1 MTWLTKIQWNTEGL
15 VPVITQDYQ
24 SHAILM
30 QAWMNQEAL
39 ELTVQ
44 EKRAVYWSRSR
55 KKIWYKGEESGN
67 YQIIKEIF
75 LDCDADSLLIKVQ
88 QIGGIACHTGRSGC
102 FYRRLEDGQWL
113 ITQPVIQDPA
123 TIYKNPTK

>member
-1 MTWLTKIQWNTEGL
+1 MTWSTQIQWNAEGI

-24 SHAILM
+24 SHTILM

-44 EKRAVYWSRSR
+44 EGRAVYWSRSR
-55 KKIWYKGEESGN
+55 KKIWRKGEESGN
-67 YQIIKEIF
+67 QQIVKEIL
-75 LDCDADSLLIKVQ
+75 LDCDADALLIKVQ
-88 QIGGIACHTGRSGC
+88 QIGGIACHTGRSEC

-113 ITQPVIQDPA
+113 ITKPVIKDPA
-123 TIYKNPTK
+123 IIYKK